1 MSVRIKCRDHFFDL
15 SEDMIILANKGRMV
29 RVNCPV
35 CNRSVMIKWQSVAD
49 LLGMTVEEAKEYMK
63 SKFESGDSGQ
73 TGTAP
78 SMKRTPLDESYEDDL
93 TYDDELEETFR
104 TSDTVAKS
112 KKKEDE
118 VEEFRKAI
126 ETAAKGMRS
135 MSDEEIRQD
144 RTRGETDTEE
154 PSMKRTYLEEQAERT
169 STDILLDVIKTADL
183 PGVAKTELSEFFSY
197 RPARA
202 DGMPNDWQPK
212 EVKDALV
219 AYGINTT
226 TADKVAN
233 RYQFLLSNWL
243 NVKGRVNQ
251 MMGLLGTPASSM
263 PGIPTPNQAPMSGTY
278 GNNMGTSPNQ
288 PQMPGIGLPQQQE
301 VMVQNMITSYNL
313 NPQAF
318 FSWLS
323 ANPQYSSLWQ
333 IAYQRIQMQQMQNQY
348 GMPSPMMMGG
358 MGGMYPQMMGAMGNQ
373 RSGVSREDV
382 KRLVSDEL
390 DKLKE
395 AIKNIADTH
404 RGSDTNNAL
413 LTIMT
418 EMMRS
423 RDAEISAIR
432 NQPRDTGKDVTHEML
447 SALLQHTL
455 DSSRGDP
462 ATQSVLEELKE
473 LKKSMSEGGG
483 SRNSSL
489 EDFQKMLEG
498 MKLRHSID
506 MEWEKFRHEKESSE
520 RTKDLIKKGID
531 EVVPVLANVAMMMG
545 QKGASPAQ
553 MQPVQGYASEN
564 TISLPCPD
572 CNTVITFPKTS
583 TTVTC
588 PSCGAVHDVRQK
600 PQSSPTAPHVITE
613 SKATAHLSVGEYN
626 GASNT
631 YVSEENQ
638 NYETGDKPT
647 YYDEGSVV

>member
-1 MSVRIKCRDHFFDL
+1 MTVRIKCRDHFFDL

-49 LLGMTVEEAKEYMK
+49 LLGMTVEEAKEYLK
-63 SKFESGDSGQ
+63 AKLDSTGGGQ
-73 TGTAP
+73 VGTAP
-78 SMKRTPLDESYEDDL
+78 TMKRTPIGDDYEDDE
-93 TYDDELEETFR
+93 TYDDELEETFSNPVPS
-104 TSDTVAKS
+104 TKS
-112 KKKEDE
+112 KVKEDE
-118 VEEFRKAI
+118 IEEFKRAI
-126 ETAAKGMRS
+126 ESAAKGMRS

-144 RTRGETDTEE
+144 RTRGEMDTDE
-154 PSMKRTYLEEQAERT
+154 PSIRKTYLEEQAERT

-263 PGIPTPNQAPMSGTY
+263 PGVPGSNQMPGGY
-278 GNNMGTSPNQ
+278 GNNAGTAPNA
-288 PQMPGIGLPQQQE
+288 PQMPGMPGIGLPQQQE
-301 VMVQNMITSYNL
+301 VMVQNMITSYNF

-318 FSWLS
+318 FNWLS

-333 IAYQRIQMQQMQNQY
+333 IAYQRIQMQQMQNPY

-358 MGGMYPQMMGAMGNQ
+358 MGGMYPQMMGGVRSQ
-373 RSGVSREDV
+373 RPSVSKEDV
-382 KRLVSDEL
+382 KRMVSDEL

-395 AIKNIADTH
+395 AIKNISDSH
-404 RGSDTNNAL
+404 RGSDTSNAL

-423 RDAEISAIR
+423 RDAEISALR
-432 NQPRDTGKDVTHEML
+432 NQPRDASKDVTHEML

-572 CNTVITFPKTS
+572 CNTVITFPKTA

-588 PSCGAVHDVRQK
+588 PRCGAVHDVRQK
-600 PQSSPTAPHVITE
+600 PQPAPE
-613 SKATAHLSVGEYN
+613 PQPKSASATANLSVGEDNYN
-626 GASNT
+626 SDDST
-631 YVSEENQ
+631 YQDTHNQ
-638 NYETGDKPT
+638 P
-647 YYDEGSVV
+647 YDVNAGSVI

>member
-1 MSVRIKCRDHFFDL
+1 MTVRIKCRDHFFDL
-15 SEDMIILANKGRMV
+15 SEDMVIIANKGRMA

-49 LLGMTVEEAKEYMK
+49 LLGMSVEEAKEYMK
-63 SKFESGDSGQ
+63 SKFENEDGGQ
-73 TGTAP
+73 TGSSP
-78 SMKRTPLDESYEDDL
+78 SASRTRSDENYDDDL
-93 TYDDELEETFR
+93 AYDDEPDETFR
-104 TSDTVAKS
+104 TSGANTKT
-112 KKKEDE
+112 KRKEDE
-118 VEEFRKAI
+118 VEEFKKAI
-126 ETAAKGMRS
+126 ENAAKGMRS

-144 RTRGETDTEE
+144 RTRGEVDEEE
-154 PSMKRTYLEEQAERT
+154 PSIRRTYLEEQAERT

-251 MMGLLGTPASSM
+251 MMGLLGTPSSSM
-263 PGIPTPNQAPMSGTY
+263 PGVPNSNQMPGGF
-278 GNNMGTSPNQ
+278 GNNMGTPPGGQQSTG
-288 PQMPGIGLPQQQE
+288 MPGIGLPQQQE
-301 VMVQNMITSYNL
+301 VMVQNMITSYNF

-333 IAYQRIQMQQMQNQY
+333 IAYQRIQMQQMQSPY

-358 MGGMYPQMMGAMGNQ
+358 MGGMYPQMMGGMTNQ
-373 RSGVSREDV
+373 RPSVSRDEV

-390 DKLKE
+390 DKLKD

-404 RGSDTNNAL
+404 RGSDTSNAL

-423 RDAEISAIR
+423 RDAEISALR
-432 NQPRDTGKDVTHEML
+432 NQPRDAGKDVTHEML

-455 DSSRGDP
+455 ESSRGDP

-498 MKLRHSID
+498 MKVRHSID

-572 CNTVITFPKTS
+572 CNTVITFPKS
-583 TTVTC
+583 ATTVTC
-588 PSCGAVHDVRQK
+588 PRCGAVHDVRQK
-600 PQSSPTAPHVITE
+600 PRSAQENSPQSS
-613 SKATAHLSVGEYN
+613 ATASMTVGEDTYN
-626 GASNT
+626 QDDQDLNGPR
-631 YVSEENQ
+631 
-638 NYETGDKPT
+638 ETHYGGDV
-647 YYDEGSVV
+647 GSVI